1 MANEKYMA
9 WYNSLPKE
17 KRDLL
22 DKWEELGLCW
32 TSGPVWSEK
41 PHSVELEGYTDGG
54 EDMIINLEDISN
66 DELEKYADEFDIE
79 YNVSLWWKDGK
90 PGEGVPFDSQAEQ
103 VEDYEQW
110 VARIK
115 DIVAQFGDEPQEGLT
130 NEQEVYVERFRK
142 AYKELRQMNIGVH
155 YDEENDKFDF
165 YNKIEQ

>member
-1 MANEKYMA
+1 MANEKNMA

-32 TSGPVWSEK
+32 IGGPVVDED

-54 EDMIINLEDISN
+54 EDMIIELDDISN
-66 DELEKYADEFDIE
+66 EELKEYADGFDIE
-79 YNVSLWWKDGK
+79 YNVSLWWHDGQ
-90 PGEGVPFDSQAEQ
+90 PGKGVPFDSQAEQ
-103 VEDYEQW
+103 VADYEQW
-110 VARIK
+110 VARIN
-115 DIVAQFGDEPQEGLT
+115 DIVAQSSGQQQKGLT
-130 NEQEVYVERFRK
+130 NEQELYAERFRK

-165 YNKIEQ
+165 YSTK